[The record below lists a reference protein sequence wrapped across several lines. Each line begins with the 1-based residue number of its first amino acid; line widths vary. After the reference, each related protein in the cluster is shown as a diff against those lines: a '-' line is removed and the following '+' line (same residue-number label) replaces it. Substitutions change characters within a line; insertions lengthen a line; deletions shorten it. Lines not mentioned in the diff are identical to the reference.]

1 MTNKVAKAS
10 KQKAEGIH
18 SGKRV
23 NKAIIQKTA
32 GTVKAD
38 FVRDGQS
45 YLQFLVSEVLRRAG
59 LCSDIVKGLAGF
71 DPLIMFNRPREVALQ
86 HFHLLYSTFLLRSW
100 VTPTNES
107 SCRDEYVEILDHLRA
122 SYPATFDLTDNSKDL
137 IDFFVILELMQ
148 THPHLIHLFKLCWLC
163 ATSNSPGYPA
173 VTLGTIS
180 TSDHQSRFTDV
191 VLPSQSNLSAV
202 PGSIEFYSNES
213 NLSRVSLLSASF
225 GQSALS
231 SEGARFTKPLSPPT
245 DLPFL
250 DKLRGPPSLSAWMC
264 LQWKTP
270 LPIAIRKRP

>member
-1 MTNKVAKAS
+1 MFLDTCSSSSIYSKGDTALPTSVGMSPDIFTDCVSAVRDTVPLPNSWFLLLTFQISEGVLTPADEFFTRLKMTNKVAKAS
-10 KQKAEGIH
+10 KQQAEGIH
-18 SGKRV
+18 PGKRV

-32 GTVKAD
+32 GIVKAD

-122 SYPATFDLTDNSKDL
+122 SYPATFDITDNPKDL

-148 THPHLIHLFKLCWLC
+148 THPHLIHLFKLC
-163 ATSNSPGYPA
+163 
-173 VTLGTIS
+173 
-180 TSDHQSRFTDV
+180 
-191 VLPSQSNLSAV
+191 
-202 PGSIEFYSNES
+202 
-213 NLSRVSLLSASF
+213 
-225 GQSALS
+225 
-231 SEGARFTKPLSPPT
+231 
-245 DLPFL
+245 
-250 DKLRGPPSLSAWMC
+250 
-264 LQWKTP
+264 
-270 LPIAIRKRP
+270 